1 MRRLH
6 MVPLSDA
13 AKAVLVLARL
23 LRRPPDCSL
32 IFPLSNG
39 EALSDMAMTKLLRD
53 MGVADQAVVHGFRST
68 FRDWATEKAK
78 AREVV
83 AEACL
88 AHAVRDKTE
97 KAYRRATYFD
107 ERAQLMAEWAAYL

>member
-1 MRRLH
+1 
-6 MVPLSDA
+6 
-13 AKAVLVLARL
+13 
-23 LRRPPDCSL
+23 
-32 IFPLSNG
+32 LSNG
-39 EALSDMAMTKLLRD
+39 EPLSDMAMTKLLRD
-53 MGVADQAVVHGFRST
+53 MGVADQAVVHGFRSA

-97 KAYRRATYFD
+97 KAYRRATYLD
-107 ERAQLMAEWAAYL
+107 GRAHLMAEWAAYLCERMSSNLRITAVAPQEILEHPSKADANYARAN